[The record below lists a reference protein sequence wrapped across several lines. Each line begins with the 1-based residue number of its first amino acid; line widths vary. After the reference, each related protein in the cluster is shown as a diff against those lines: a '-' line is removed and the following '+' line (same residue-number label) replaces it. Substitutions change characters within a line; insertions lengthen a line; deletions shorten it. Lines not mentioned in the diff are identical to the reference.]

1 MNRETVLDLFRA
13 SGALLEGH
21 FRLTS
26 GLHSNGYLQC
36 ALVLQH
42 PAHAEKLGAA
52 LAEKTR
58 ALNIGLVVSPA
69 LGGLIIGHEVARG
82 LGVRAIFAE
91 RQEGV
96 LTLRRG
102 FTIAPGERVLVVED
116 VLTTGG
122 STRETI
128 DVVTNAGGLV
138 VGAASIINRGGDRR
152 SRRAVQRAGRRDV
165 SDLAGGSDSGLARR
179 HPAHEARLAS
189 RRQQADVTLP
199 CRNDEGL
206 AAVRRD
212 GDPLRGRHRADS
224 PAAVAAVTLKNVAQ
238 AAGITFVLDNSP
250 TPEKHLIESVPG
262 GVAAFDYNG
271 DGRVDLFFTNG
282 AVSPTL
288 EKSSEKYWNRLYR
301 NDGGS
306 GAMLAAACDS
316 PTRRKKPAS
325 PARAIRWARPPRT
338 TTTTATPTCSSPA
351 WARVS
356 SIATPAGSSKR
367 SSAAAV
373 SANDARR
380 MGRRRRL
387 VRLRQ

>member
-1 MNRETVLDLFRA
+1 MTRESVLDLFRA

-138 VGAASIINRGGDRR
+138 VGAASIINRGGTI
-152 SRRAVQRAGRRDV
+152 
-165 SDLAGGSDSGLARR
+165 DLGVPYNAL
-179 HPAHEARLAS
+179 
-189 RRQQADVTLP
+189 ADVTFP
-199 CRNDEGL
+199 TWPANQIPDWL
-206 AAVRRD
+206 AAI
-212 GDPLRGRHRADS
+212 PL
-224 PAAVAAVTLKNVAQ
+224 TK
-238 AAGITFVLDNSP
+238 
-250 TPEKHLIESVPG
+250 PG
-262 GVAAFDYNG
+262 SRPDAN
-271 DGRVDLFFTNG
+271 
-282 AVSPTL
+282 
-288 EKSSEKYWNRLYR
+288 
-301 NDGGS
+301 
-306 GAMLAAACDS
+306 
-316 PTRRKKPAS
+316 KP
-325 PARAIRWARPPRT
+325 
-338 TTTTATPTCSSPA
+338 
-351 WARVS
+351 
-356 SIATPAGSSKR
+356 
-367 SSAAAV
+367 
-373 SANDARR
+373 
-380 MGRRRRL
+380 M
-387 VRLRQ
+387 